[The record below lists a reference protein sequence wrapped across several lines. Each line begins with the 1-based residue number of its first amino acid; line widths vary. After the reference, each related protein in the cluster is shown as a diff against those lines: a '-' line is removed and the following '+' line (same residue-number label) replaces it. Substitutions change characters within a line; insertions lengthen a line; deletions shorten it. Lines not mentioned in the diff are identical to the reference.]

1 MGVIYCIL
9 RFLRTRGIVTAQYG
23 GVLYGVFSVYCRAH
37 FYTTTS
43 YNSIQ
48 VHVGDDKRE
57 RGRGKWMM
65 MMMGERGAHGEGKG
79 GGSEGGREREREV
92 RCVCGLMV
100 RRNECSGAIFG
111 AVSC

>member
-1 MGVIYCIL
+1 MVCLVSIVARIFTL
-9 RFLRTRGIVTAQYG
+9 LHHTIRFKSMLGMT
-23 GVLYGVFSVYCRAH
+23 
-37 FYTTTS
+37 
-43 YNSIQ
+43 
-48 VHVGDDKRE
+48 RE
-57 RGRGKWMM
+57 REGEGKWMM

-79 GGSEGGREREREV
+79 GGSEGGRERERERGEV